1 MFERSSRFYDALY
14 SWKDY
19 SAEAG
24 RIHELIQTFS
34 PGTKDLLDVACG
46 TGLHLG
52 YLTDL
57 YYAEGLDLNTEFLQ
71 IARERL
77 PDVPLRHGD
86 MEAFDLGRRFG
97 AVTCLFSSIG
107 YVLTVDRLRRAIA
120 AMTAHV
126 RDGGVLLVE
135 PWFAPEAFTEG
146 HLGALFV
153 DEDDLKIARM
163 NDSSVRDGVSHF
175 TFHYLV
181 ATREGISYFT
191 EQHSLGLFEHDDYV
205 NAFVDAGLEVTH
217 DPEGLMG
224 RGLYIGVRPAA

>member
-46 TGLHLG
+46 TGLHLE
-52 YLTDL
+52 YLTNL
-57 YYAEGLDLNTEFLQ
+57 YDAEGIDLNPEFLQ

-77 PDVPLRHGD
+77 PGVPLHLGD
-86 MEAFDLGRRFG
+86 MEEFDLLRQFG

-107 YVLTVDRLRRAIA
+107 YVLTVDRLSRAIA
-120 AMTAHV
+120 AMAAHV
-126 RDGGVLLVE
+126 RAGGVLLVE
-135 PWFAPEAFTEG
+135 PWFAPEAFVAG

-163 NDSSVRDGVSHF
+163 NDSSVREGISHF

-181 ATREGISYFT
+181 ATRGDISHFT
-191 EQHSLGLFEHDDYV
+191 EEHSLGLFGHDDYV

-217 DPEGLMG
+217 DPDGLMG
-224 RGLYIGVRPAA
+224 RGLYIGVRSAA